1 VTDSVAGI
9 VPRWEWRTFA
19 DGFGEAD
26 AHFDAAIPDLV
37 RESNET
43 YILSV
48 DSDASVKV
56 RDGLMDVKL
65 LEHVNGDGVEQWRP
79 VLKGSFPLSASHVR
93 SVLLALGAEEPDLK
107 RDAYKLDEFL
117 DEIVRPSSG
126 IRSVAV
132 YKNRKQY
139 SPGGCRAE
147 RTEIRSES
155 RVTHTVAFE
164 SEDPDLVIATVR
176 SFGLDDRPDVC
187 MARGL
192 KSLVG
197 FDAVSYAVIDVG
209 TNSVKFHVAEHRPD
223 GTFRTLIDRAEI
235 TRLGEGLGGAGAL
248 GAEPIR
254 RTVDAIAD
262 MADEARRN
270 GVAAVAA
277 VGTAGMRIAD
287 NSSELVDAVRERTG
301 IGIDVIS
308 GDDEARLA
316 FLAATAALDVGKGT
330 LVVFD
335 TGGGSSQFTFGHD
348 RRIDEQFSVEVGA
361 ARFTEQFGLNGIV
374 SEETVASARE
384 AIAADLARLDGRARP
399 DALVGLGGAVTNL
412 ASVKH
417 GLAVYDPNVVQG
429 TQLDREEVDRQIE
442 LYRQRTVEE
451 RRQIVG
457 LQPKR
462 AEVILAGACVVRTV
476 LDKLQCDSFTVSD
489 RGLRHGVL
497 AERFG

>member
-1 VTDSVAGI
+1 
-9 VPRWEWRTFA
+9 
-19 DGFGEAD
+19 
-26 AHFDAAIPDLV
+26 
-37 RESNET
+37 
-43 YILSV
+43 
-48 DSDASVKV
+48 
-56 RDGLMDVKL
+56 MDVKL
-65 LEHVNGDGVEQWRP
+65 LEHVNGDGLEQWRP

-93 SVLLALGAEEPDLK
+93 SVLEALGAEVPDLR
-107 RDAYKLDEFL
+107 RDAYKLDDFL

-126 IRSVAV
+126 LKAVGV
-132 YKNRKQY
+132 YKNRQQY

-147 RTEIRSES
+147 RTEIRAES
-155 RVTHTVAFE
+155 RATHTVAIE
-164 SEDPDLVIATVR
+164 SEDSDVVIATVR
-176 SFGLDDRPDVC
+176 AFGLDDRPNVC

-235 TRLGEGLGGAGAL
+235 TRLGEGLGGTGKL
-248 GAEPIR
+248 GAEPMR

-270 GVAAVAA
+270 GVAAIAA
-277 VGTAGMRIAD
+277 VGTAGMRIAENRSD
-287 NSSELVDAVRERTG
+287 LVDAVRERTG
-301 IGIDVIS
+301 IGVDVIS

-316 FLAATAALDVGKGT
+316 FLSATAALDLGKGT

-348 RRIDEQFSVEVGA
+348 RRIDEQFSVDVGA
-361 ARFTEQFGLNGIV
+361 ARFTEQFGLSGIV
-374 SEETVASARE
+374 SEEIVASARE
-384 AIAADLARLDGRARP
+384 AIAADLSRLDGRGKP

-412 ASVKH
+412 ASVMH
-417 GLAVYDPNVVQG
+417 GLAVYDANVVQG
-429 TQLDREEVDRQIE
+429 TKLDRAEIDRQIE
-442 LYRQRTVEE
+442 VYRQRTVEE

-462 AEVILAGACVVRTV
+462 AEVILAGACVVRTF
-476 LDKLQCDSFTVSD
+476 LDKLECDSFTVSD

>member
-1 VTDSVAGI
+1 VSEPLAGI

-26 AHFDAAIPDLV
+26 SRFDSLSPDLV

-43 YILSV
+43 YILSI

-65 LEHVNGDGVEQWRP
+65 LEHVNGDGLEQWRP
-79 VLKGSFPLSASHVR
+79 VLKASFPLSAVD
-93 SVLLALGAEEPDLK
+93 VQTALAALGATAELR
-107 RDAYKLDEFL
+107 RDSYKLDQFL
-117 DEIVRPSSG
+117 HEVVQPIGALRAVG
-126 IRSVAV
+126 V
-132 YKNRKQY
+132 YKNRHQY
-139 SPGGCRAE
+139 AAEGVRVE
-147 RTEIRSES
+147 RTEIRADS
-155 RVTHTVAFE
+155 RRTHTVAAE
-164 SEDPDLVIATVR
+164 SEDPGVVIEAVR
-176 SFGLDDRPDVC
+176 RIKLDDRPNVC

-197 FDAVSYAVIDVG
+197 FEAVAYAVIDVG

-223 GTFRTLIDRAEI
+223 GEFRTLIDRAEI
-235 TRLGEGLGGAGAL
+235 TRLGEGLDSGGRL
-248 GAEPIR
+248 GAEPMR
-254 RTVDAIAD
+254 RTVDAIGD
-262 MADEARRN
+262 MVDEARRN
-270 GVAAVAA
+270 GVAAIAA
-277 VGTAGMRIAD
+277 VGTAGMRIAE
-287 NSSELVDAVRERTG
+287 NSSELIDAVRERTG
-301 IGIDVIS
+301 IGIEVIS
-308 GDDEARLA
+308 GEDEARLA
-316 FLAATAALDVGKGT
+316 FLAATSALDVGKGT

-348 RRIDEQFSVEVGA
+348 KRVDDQFSVDVGA
-361 ARFTEQFGLNGIV
+361 ARFTEQFGLSGIV
-374 SEETVASARE
+374 SEEVVAEARE
-384 AIAADLARLDGRARP
+384 AIAADLSQLDGRATP

-417 GLAVYDPNVVQG
+417 GLAVYDANVVQG
-429 TQLDREEVDRQIE
+429 TQLDRNEIDRQIE

-476 LDKLQCDSFTVSD
+476 LEKTGSDSLTVSD

>member
-1 VTDSVAGI
+1 
-9 VPRWEWRTFA
+9 
-19 DGFGEAD
+19 
-26 AHFDAAIPDLV
+26 
-37 RESNET
+37 
-43 YILSV
+43 
-48 DSDASVKV
+48 
-56 RDGLMDVKL
+56 
-65 LEHVNGDGVEQWRP
+65 
-79 VLKGSFPLSASHVR
+79 
-93 SVLLALGAEEPDLK
+93 
-107 RDAYKLDEFL
+107 
-117 DEIVRPSSG
+117 
-126 IRSVAV
+126 
-132 YKNRKQY
+132 
-139 SPGGCRAE
+139 
-147 RTEIRSES
+147 
-155 RVTHTVAFE
+155 
-164 SEDPDLVIATVR
+164 
-176 SFGLDDRPDVC
+176 

-235 TRLGEGLGGAGAL
+235 TRLGEGLGGTGSL
-248 GAEPIR
+248 GQEPMQ

-270 GVAAVAA
+270 GVAAIAA

-287 NSSELVDAVRERTG
+287 NSSELVDAVRARTG

-316 FLAATAALDVGKGT
+316 FLAATAALNVGKGT

-348 RRIDEQFSVEVGA
+348 RRIDEQFSVDVGA
-361 ARFTEQFGLNGIV
+361 ARFTEQFGLSGIV

-384 AIAADLARLDGRARP
+384 AIAADLSRLDGRGTP

-417 GLAVYDPNVVQG
+417 GLAVYDANVVQG
-429 TQLDREEVDRQIE
+429 TELDRAEIDRQIE

-462 AEVILAGACVVRTV
+462 AEVILAGACVVRAV
-476 LDKLQCDSFTVSD
+476 LEHLQCDVVTVSD